1 MDGELEA
8 NRPRGRRAAKPFR
21 RRRVGQRNEDAQS
34 SGSLRPS
41 HLAGRLRKR
50 MRRKKRVKR
59 RKWIKEDEEEAEAEA
74 EEEDEEKEEMEE

>member
-8 NRPRGRRAAKPFR
+8 DRPRGRRAAKPFR

-59 RKWIKEDEEEAEAEA
+59 RKWIKEEAEA